1 MKNVYFSVKIPAMKN
16 LKIKI
21 ALFLNYFVF
30 AILLNSV
37 GILIQ
42 KSINVYGVDELKASS
57 LEAFK
62 DLSIAF
68 VSFLVGS
75 FLPRLGY
82 KKGMLIALALVFMG
96 CVQMYFSNT
105 FGAVRI
111 LFACVG
117 ISFAVVK
124 VSVYSLIG
132 LLVNND
138 KEHKSLI
145 SAIESFFMIG
155 IAVAFVCFPLFYS
168 DTNPNAWLNV
178 YLVVAALIALSFIFL
193 LSSDFSKLDVAIPGS
208 NLTDDFKQMIAL
220 LKRPLVL
227 VFAIAAFMYVMTE
240 QGIMSW
246 LPTFNEK
253 VLLLPEKMSVFM
265 AVILMLS
272 IAGGRYLS
280 SILIKKMS
288 WLSLLLGCLIGA
300 ALMVILVLPRTEGL
314 SVNNI
319 QSLGDVPIIA
329 YVFPLIGFFLAPIYP
344 LVNSI
349 VLSGTEKVLHSP
361 MASLLVFFSAIGG
374 TLGSRLVGY
383 LFKNIG
389 GARAFYFSLIPLAI
403 LVVCLFV
410 LQNILKKNEGPAENE

>member
-1 MKNVYFSVKIPAMKN
+1 MSNFR
-16 LKIKI
+16 IK
-21 ALFLNYFVF
+21 LSLYLNYFVF

-42 KSINVYGVDELKASS
+42 KSINAYHVDEVKASS

-82 KKGMLIALALVFMG
+82 KKGMLIALALVFVG
-96 CVQMYFSNT
+96 CIGMYFGNSFT
-105 FGAVRI
+105 SVRI

-117 ISFAVVK
+117 ISFAIVK
-124 VSVYSLIG
+124 VSVYSLVG
-132 LLVNND
+132 LITNND
-138 KEHKSLI
+138 KEHKSLL
-145 SAIESFFMIG
+145 SSIESFFMIG
-155 IAVAFVCFPLFYS
+155 IAAGFIAFPYFYS
-168 DTNPNAWLNV
+168 DTDPDAWLRI
-178 YLVVAALIALSFIFL
+178 YLVLAGLVAISFIIL
-193 LSSDFSKLDVAIPGS
+193 LVSDFNIKYEIPGTS
-208 NLTDDFKQMIAL
+208 IKADFIEMIKL
-220 LKRPLVL
+220 MKRPLVL

-246 LPTFNEK
+246 LPTFNQK
-253 VLLLPEKMSVFM
+253 VLHLPEKTSIYM

-272 IAGGRYLS
+272 IALGRYVS
-280 SILIKKMS
+280 
-288 WLSLLLGCLIGA
+288 SLLVKKISWFLILWVCLVGA
-300 ALMVILVLPRTEGL
+300 ALIVLFVLPQTQDLKPKG
-314 SVNNI
+314 I
-319 QSLGDVPIIA
+319 ASLKDVPVIA

-344 LVNSI
+344 LINSF
-349 VLSGTEKVLHSP
+349 VLSATEKMFHSP

-389 GARAFYFSLIPLAI
+389 GQKAFYFSLIPMAI
-403 LVVCLFV
+403 LIVCLFFFY
-410 LQNILKKNEGPAENE
+410 QIQKKPAKTLNSV

>member
-1 MKNVYFSVKIPAMKN
+1 MKNW
-16 LKIKI
+16 KIK
-21 ALFLNYFVF
+21 ASLFLNYFVF

-42 KSINVYGVDELKASS
+42 KSINTYGVDELSASS

-82 KKGMLIALALVFMG
+82 KKGMLISLALVFLG
-96 CVQMYFSNT
+96 CLQMYFGNSFT
-105 FGAVRI
+105 AVRI

-117 ISFAVVK
+117 ISFAVIK

-132 LLVNND
+132 LLVDND
-138 KEHKSLI
+138 KEHKGLL

-155 IAVAFVCFPLFYS
+155 IAVAFVSFPLFYS
-168 DTNPNAWLNV
+168 DTDPNAWLNV
-178 YLVVAALIALSFIFL
+178 YLVVAGLIALSFVFL
-193 LSSDFSKLDVAIPGS
+193 LFSDFDKLQYDIPGT
-208 NLTDDFKQMIAL
+208 NLSDDFTQMIGL

-253 VLLLPEKMSVFM
+253 VLHLPEKMSVSM

-272 IAGGRYLS
+272 IAGGRYVS
-280 SILIKKMS
+280 SILIKKIH
-288 WLSLLLGCLIGA
+288 WLTILLACLVGA
-300 ALMVILVLPRTEGL
+300 ALMVLIVLPKTDNLQVTEI
-314 SVNNI
+314 N
-319 QSLGDVPIIA
+319 SLADVPVIA

-349 VLSGTEKVLHSP
+349 VLSGTEKVFHSP

-383 LFKNIG
+383 LFQNVG
-389 GARAFYFSLIPLAI
+389 GSKAFYFSLIPLVI
-403 LVVCLFV
+403 LIICLF
-410 LQNILKKNEGPAENE
+410 ILNRIIKKSNTKVELDTSGGH

>member
-1 MKNVYFSVKIPAMKN
+1 MKNWQ
-16 LKIKI
+16 IK
-21 ALFLNYFVF
+21 LSLYLNYFVF
-30 AILLNSV
+30 AMLLNSV

-42 KSINVYGVDELKASS
+42 KSINTYHVDELSASS

-82 KKGMLIALALVFMG
+82 KRGMLLSLALVFIG
-96 CVQMYFSNT
+96 CLQMYFGNSFT
-105 FGAVRI
+105 SVRI

-124 VSVYSLIG
+124 VSVYSLVG

-138 KEHKSLI
+138 KEHKGFI
-145 SAIESFFMIG
+145 SSIESFFMIG
-155 IAVAFVCFPLFYS
+155 IAVAFVGFPLFYS
-168 DTNPNAWLNV
+168 ETDPNAWLRV
-178 YLVVAALIALSFIFL
+178 YLVVATLIGLSFLFL
-193 LSSDFSKLDVAIPGS
+193 LFSDFKRLNYEIPGT
-208 NLTDDFKQMIAL
+208 NLGDDFKQMIGL
-220 LKRPLVL
+220 LKRPLVS

-253 VLLLPEKMSVFM
+253 VLHLPEKLSVFM

-280 SILIKKMS
+280 SILIKKVY
-288 WLSLLLGCLIGA
+288 WLILLLACLIGA
-300 ALMVILVLPRTEGL
+300 ALMVIIVLPQTSNLEIKEI
-314 SVNNI
+314 N
-319 QSLGDVPIIA
+319 SLTDVPVIA

-349 VLSGTEKVLHSP
+349 VLSATEKVFHSP

-389 GARAFYFSLIPLAI
+389 GEKAFYFALIPMAILAI
-403 LVVCLFV
+403 CLFI
-410 LQNILKKNEGPAENE
+410 LNNIQKKTNKTIEFDTTGGH

>member
-1 MKNVYFSVKIPAMKN
+1 MSNF
-16 LKIKI
+16 KIKLS
-21 ALFLNYFVF
+21 LFLNYFVF

-42 KSINVYGVDELKASS
+42 KSQNTYHVDEVTASS

-68 VSFLVGS
+68 VSFLIGS

-82 KKGMLIALALVFMG
+82 KNGMLIALGLVFAG
-96 CVQMYFSNT
+96 CLGMYWGNSFTS
-105 FGAVRI
+105 VRI

-117 ISFAVVK
+117 ISFAIIK

-132 LLVNND
+132 LITNSDN
-138 KEHKSLI
+138 EHKSLL
-145 SAIESFFMIG
+145 SSIESFFMIG
-155 IAVAFVCFPLFYS
+155 IAAGFIVFPLFYS
-168 DTNPNAWLNV
+168 DTDPNAWLRI
-178 YLVVAALIALSFIFL
+178 YLVLAGLVAVSFFIL
-193 LSSDFSKLDVAIPGS
+193 LFSKFNLQYQVPGTS
-208 NLTDDFKQMIAL
+208 IKADFIEMIRL
-220 LKRPLVL
+220 LKRPLVS

-246 LPTFNEK
+246 LPSFNEK
-253 VLLLPEKMSVFM
+253 VLLLPEKISVSM

-272 IAGGRYLS
+272 IALGRYIS
-280 SILIKKMS
+280 
-288 WLSLLLGCLIGA
+288 SLLVKKISWIVILASCLVGA
-300 ALMVILVLPRTEGL
+300 ALMVLFVLPQTQNMVPKKINSL
-314 SVNNI
+314 S
-319 QSLGDVPIIA
+319 DVPVIA

-344 LVNSI
+344 LVNSF
-349 VLSGTEKVLHSP
+349 VLSSTEKVFHSP

-389 GARAFYFSLIPLAI
+389 GQKAFYFSLIPMFI
-403 LVVCLFV
+403 LLLCLFFFYKI
-410 LQNILKKNEGPAENE
+410 QKKKTTATA